1 MLMCNVHLTSKD
13 ENWGAIYKTRPPE
26 DFLKKWP
33 YTIKND
39 DTRPDISSFLWFFK
53 AYYGEKMFS
62 AAYRFVFWDKIC
74 VTNYGFSPMAKLY
87 PLKSPS
93 SSNQYLIQ

>member
-1 MLMCNVHLTSKD
+1 MHLTSKD

-39 DTRPDISSFLWFFK
+39 DTRPDISSFLVLQILLLWKNVF
-53 AYYGEKMFS
+53 G
-62 AAYRFVFWDKIC
+62 AALRFVFE
-74 VTNYGFSPMAKLY
+74 AKY
-87 PLKSPS
+87 V
-93 SSNQYLIQ
+93 